1 MAIILRDD
9 TLNNTGKGS
18 ELTYLEMDTN
28 LESYYYSSSYTSGIL
43 YLHTTGSDT
52 HSIDLSGFVDD
63 LETGSLVRVSAF
75 NTATGSFVTS
85 ASTTLNVITFTKGDG
100 TTFNVTVDTGS
111 GAGGGAD
118 VSALNA
124 ATGSYLYSGSYIG
137 SNTIRLYSEDTN
149 YDIDLTPLAG
159 GLATDI
165 TDLNIFTGSA
175 QTSITALNNATGSYV
190 YSGSFDG
197 VDTVTLYSEDTNYT
211 LDLGALAG
219 GGSGVQPSETG
230 SFYYSSS
237 VNLNTITFFQG
248 DGSSEVVTVDTG
260 SATGGATSPGGSN
273 THIQFNQ
280 LGSFGGESALT
291 YTSASQTLTIDKST
305 AVTAASPNIKLL
317 GNSSTIGDLSGVIA
331 ASATTQNTAPASIK
345 FRNASSHGL
354 GDFSTDVILSTAL
367 FDGVSTTSERT
378 ALTLSASGDAYFSY
392 DIFAP
397 NLDSTSQPNVVGFNT
412 TTGELTYFST
422 GSFISETLNTGSL
435 QNPSISRD
443 AVSGVTN
450 VVFDVDIAT
459 SDANWTIES
468 VSIGGTPSGAGK
480 ARINNSSPASVTQ
493 FSVWKTANSSVDMSS
508 PLEQLAPGSIITLT
522 AVGGNTATGTYRIT
536 VKSLVANAVTYT
548 VSYIEGAAFTFAVG
562 ATFTI
567 DTVEGVFEYDLQPGY
582 NYLNIR
588 NNGSASDR
596 LRLRYE
602 AATGEYPDGGGYI
615 PVQILCHSSG
625 QGYSLDYIAD
635 NRTYAWSLTGYTGVW
650 SSTNPVIGFITNDFK
665 PGDRFISSFL
675 VWGEGNNEGIVPQ
688 NWTVY
693 QNDTALEP
701 SDRTVP
707 TQYYQNTFNSDER
720 ITTTTIPNLYELNGG
735 TINIDPTGGES
746 DKLILGLGG
755 LLTDYSTAV
764 NNVNGANLVILNIVT
779 PTAKNGWSIY
789 WLGYRSST
797 NERYRIVNTSING
810 GVGTNSPVKLD
821 WSGRAEISVDFSES
835 KIFVWSS
842 NWEN

>member
-1 MAIILRDD
+1 MAITLRAN
-9 TLNNTGKGS
+9 TSNNTGKGS

-28 LESYYYSSSYTSGIL
+28 LESYYYSSSYASGVL

-75 NTATGSFVTS
+75 NTATGSFVTN

-100 TTFNVTVDTGS
+100 TAFNVTVDTGS
-111 GAGGGAD
+111 GAGVGAD

-197 VDTVTLYSEDTNYT
+197 VDTITLYSEDTNYT

-317 GNSSTIGDLSGVIA
+317 GNSPAIGDLSGVIA
-331 ASATTQNTAPASIK
+331 ASATTQNSAPASIK
-345 FRNASSHGL
+345 FRNASTHGL

-367 FDGVSTTSERT
+367 YDGFSTTSERT

-397 NLDSTSQPNVVGFNT
+397 NLDNTSQANFVGFNT

-422 GSFISETLNTGSL
+422 SSILEAASLGGLTRSASATAVSFDTYEQLLSKYSISSTSGANPSANGQISVDDTDPTNVAYIEIYKTDNAGANRAAILGAMTISGSL
-435 QNPSISRD
+435 YLLQTGAGSTDAYYRILSITDNTTYYSFQVQYMSGTGTWATGTLDQLLLDSDYVYQLSAGYNRID
-443 AVSGVTN
+443 VTNNSGVTRNFKFAAPTNAAPDTNIYVELFRASSGGDIVPTYMARGYGDN
-450 VVFDVDIAT
+450 VLFYRTYDVYVH
-459 SDANWTIES
+459 E
-468 VSIGGTPSGAGK
+468 
-480 ARINNSSPASVTQ
+480 NSA
-493 FSVWKTANSSVDMSS
+493 
-508 PLEQLAPGSIITLT
+508 
-522 AVGGNTATGTYRIT
+522 TATKMQLGVSDRAILKFTTWNIGSGGQNQGL
-536 VKSLVANAVTYT
+536 SLV
-548 VSYIEGAAFTFAVG
+548 
-562 ATFTI
+562 
-567 DTVEGVFEYDLQPGY
+567 
-582 NYLNIR
+582 
-588 NNGSASDR
+588 SADR
-596 LRLRYE
+596 
-602 AATGEYPDGGGYI
+602 
-615 PVQILCHSSG
+615 
-625 QGYSLDYIAD
+625 
-635 NRTYAWSLTGYTGVW
+635 
-650 SSTNPVIGFITNDFK
+650 VI
-665 PGDRFISSFL
+665 
-675 VWGEGNNEGIVPQ
+675 V
-688 NWTVY
+688 
-693 QNDTALEP
+693 
-701 SDRTVP
+701 
-707 TQYYQNTFNSDER
+707 
-720 ITTTTIPNLYELNGG
+720 
-735 TINIDPTGGES
+735 
-746 DKLILGLGG
+746 
-755 LLTDYSTAV
+755 
-764 NNVNGANLVILNIVT
+764 
-779 PTAKNGWSIY
+779 
-789 WLGYRSST
+789 
-797 NERYRIVNTSING
+797 
-810 GVGTNSPVKLD
+810 
-821 WSGRAEISVDFSES
+821 
-835 KIFVWSS
+835 
-842 NWEN
+842 